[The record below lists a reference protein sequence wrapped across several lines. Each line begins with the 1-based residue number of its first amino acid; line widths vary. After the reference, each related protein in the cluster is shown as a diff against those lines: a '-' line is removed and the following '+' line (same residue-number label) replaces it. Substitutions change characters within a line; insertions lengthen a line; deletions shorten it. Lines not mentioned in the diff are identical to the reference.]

1 MARTKSLAE
10 AVLLLK
16 ECLCEQLALKVAR
29 GVSQDVCICFIAA
42 GDNTPF
48 DYCGPDQCGED
59 QCGQAWVRVQSVAPI
74 PMDVESAGRSVCAVP
89 MQATIEVGIARCESA
104 VFDGHSLPNED
115 EHLEDVIVQLE
126 DFDTLRAALR
136 CCGLA
141 GSAEEYV
148 PFGPEGGC
156 FGGVFTVTIDIT

>member
-48 DYCGPDQCGED
+48 DYCGPDQCRED
-59 QCGQAWVRVQSVAPI
+59 QCGQAWVRVQTVIPLVPDFEGRAVCDAPLQ
-74 PMDVESAGRSVCAVP
+74 AVV
-89 MQATIEVGIARCESA
+89 EVGITRCETA
-104 VFDGHSLPNED
+104 IFDGHSLPD
-115 EHLEDVIVQLE
+115 EEAHLADVLTQLE
-126 DFDTLRAALR
+126 DFGTLRAALR
-136 CCGLA
+136 CCDLA
-141 GSAEEYV
+141 GGMGEYV
-148 PFGPEGGC
+148 PLGPEGGC
-156 FGGVFTVTIDIT
+156 VGGMFTVTIDIT